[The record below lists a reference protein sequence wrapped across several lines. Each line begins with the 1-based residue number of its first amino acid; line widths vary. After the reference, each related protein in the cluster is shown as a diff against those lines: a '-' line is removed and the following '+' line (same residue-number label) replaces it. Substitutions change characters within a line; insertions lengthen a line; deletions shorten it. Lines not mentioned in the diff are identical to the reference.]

1 MKIKIETEFEIDDSE
16 LPRKTSMR
24 ERYIE
29 TEKKHAIQR
38 VQRGYDDSVAWG
50 VDIFLN
56 QNMPEWL
63 EEIKKSSGYPSSL
76 VENLNDEITPE
87 MEEKNIKLWHKI
99 LDEIILGFQTA
110 KKISNTDYNTREEYE
125 ELLVVFNRSMDLF
138 KMYYFNLWS

>member
-1 MKIKIETEFEIDDSE
+1 MKIRIETEFEIDDNE
-16 LPRKTSMR
+16 LPRSPLMR
-24 ERYIE
+24 ERHIE
-29 TEKKHAIQR
+29 MEKKHAIQR

-76 VENLNDEITPE
+76 VENPNDEITPE
-87 MEEKNIKLWHKI
+87 MEENNIKQWHKI
-99 LDEIILGFQTA
+99 LDEIILGFKTA
-110 KKISNTDYNTREEYE
+110 KKISDIEYDTKEEYE
-125 ELLVVFNRSMDLF
+125 ELLAVFNRSMDLF